1 MITRSNKRRM
11 RDVILINEMN
21 KIEKT
26 YTQEEAAKIM
36 LKRILEKPSIT
47 KKDKALIKMTTIGLL
62 KEIRRLN
69 KIIKENKNDN
79 MDHNN

>member
-1 MITRSNKRRM
+1 MRTRSNKRRM
-11 RDVILINEMN
+11 RDVRLINEMN

-47 KKDKALIKMTTIGLL
+47 KKDKALIKMTTIGLF

>member
-1 MITRSNKRRM
+1 MRTRSNKRRM
-11 RDVILINEMN
+11 RDVRLINEMN